1 VGKLLNKMKNKT
13 ILLGYRAK
21 GIKLYRTDIKP
32 LGRVIAGLGFVCLG
46 IALFPN
52 GLGLIFYPLGFGLL
66 GIVGINTIK
75 TEKKI
80 RNKLRFILWRLRR

>member
-1 VGKLLNKMKNKT
+1 MKKQNKN
-13 ILLGYRAK
+13 ILIGYRAK

-32 LGRVIAGLGFVCLG
+32 LGRIVAGLGFACLG
-46 IALFPN
+46 VAIFPN

-66 GIVGINTIK
+66 GVVGINTIR

-80 RNKLRFILWRLRR
+80 KNKLRFALWRLRK